1 MGSGDKGNKRDNGA
15 LGGEKRGRSPSA
27 SEPNAGGLHEGP
39 LPANGRWSTRRKA
52 EVVIRML
59 AGEPID
65 ALSRELGV
73 EVYRLEEWREK
84 ALFGMEAG
92 LKERDCDPLRL
103 ELDRTLKKVGE
114 LSMEN
119 ELLKREKEI
128 VTRRPLPKRRP
139 RY

>member
-1 MGSGDKGNKRDNGA
+1 M
-15 LGGEKRGRSPSA
+15 
-27 SEPNAGGLHEGP
+27 
-39 LPANGRWSTRRKA
+39 
-52 EVVIRML
+52 RML
-59 AGEPID
+59 RGEPID

-84 ALFGMEAG
+84 ALIGMEAG

-103 ELDRTLKKVGE
+103 ELDRTLKRVGE

-128 VTRRPLPKRRP
+128 VTQRPLPRRRP